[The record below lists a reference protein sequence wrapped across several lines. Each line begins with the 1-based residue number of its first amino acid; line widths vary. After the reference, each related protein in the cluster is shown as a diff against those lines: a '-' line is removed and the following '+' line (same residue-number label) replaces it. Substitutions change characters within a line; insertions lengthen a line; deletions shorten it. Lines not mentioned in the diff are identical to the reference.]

1 MSSNQSIKKV
11 GILFSGGPAPAAN
24 AVISAATLSFI
35 NAGVS
40 VVGFYDGY
48 SHLENFSADKPL
60 VEGVDYI
67 KLTRDAVSKIRS
79 EKAIVIR
86 TARANPGKPIGSIA
100 DLSDS
105 TKNAKLRN
113 VLDAFAS
120 LEIDALVS
128 LGGDDTLKTANYLFR
143 MQTLDLGPRPL
154 SVVHLPKTIDNDYFG
169 IDWTFGFTSAANLA
183 AVEMR
188 NLYADAQSGSVYY
201 VLEIMGRNAGWLTYA
216 AAIAGDAHK
225 VISVEDVDGTFDLD
239 IYADQVAELIEARG
253 RDGRKFGIVAIAEG
267 LVDKLPEHQRPQAVD
282 EHGNT
287 VLADAE
293 IGKTFAKAIEERY
306 TANTGKSMK
315 VRHKQLGYETRCVEP
330 TAFDIMLGAQLG
342 VGACRALIDDELT
355 GVMVSTEGQ
364 LNIKYVPFDELIDPT
379 TLKTR
384 IRLIETDS
392 DFAKLAR
399 ALEYREAR

>member
-1 MSSNQSIKKV
+1 MSTNGSIKRV

-24 AVISAATLSFI
+24 AVISAAALSFI
-35 NAGVS
+35 NAGVE

-48 SHLENFSADKPL
+48 SRLEKYSADNPL
-60 VEGVDYI
+60 NEGCDYDF
-67 KLTRDAVSKIRS
+67 LTRDDVSRIRS
-79 EKAIVIR
+79 DKAILIR
-86 TARANPGKPIGSIA
+86 TARANPGKPISTIA
-100 DLSDS
+100 DLSDAE
-105 TKNAKLRN
+105 KNTKLRN
-113 VLDAFAS
+113 VLDAFAA

-143 MQTLDLGPRPL
+143 MQTLGLGTRPL
-154 SVVHLPKTIDNDYFG
+154 SVVHLPKTIDNDYYG

-216 AAIAGDAHK
+216 AGIAGDAHK
-225 VISVEDVDGTFDLD
+225 IISVEDVEGTFDLD
-239 IYADQVAELIEARG
+239 VYADQVAELIEARL
-253 RDGRKFGIVAIAEG
+253 RDGRSFGIVCIAEG
-267 LVDKLPEHQRPQAVD
+267 LVDKLPDHQRPQAVD

-306 TANTGKSMK
+306 KAKTGKSMK

-342 VGACRALIDDELT
+342 VGACRALVEDELT
-355 GVMVSTEGQ
+355 GVMVSLEGQ
-364 LNIKYVPFDELIDPT
+364 FDIKYVPFDDLIDPT

-384 IRLIETDS
+384 IRLIERDS

-399 ALEYREAR
+399 ALEYREVQ

>member
-1 MSSNQSIKKV
+1 MSSGESIKRV

-24 AVISAATLSFI
+24 AVISAAALSFI

-48 SHLENFSADKPL
+48 SHLENFSAGKPL

-67 KLTRDAVSKIRS
+67 VLTRDAVSKIRS

-86 TARANPGKPIGSIA
+86 TARANPGKPISSIA

-105 TKNAKLRN
+105 AKNAKLRN

-143 MQTLDLGPRPL
+143 MQTLGLGARPL

-183 AVEMR
+183 ASEMR
-188 NLYADAQSGSVYY
+188 NLNADAQSGSVYY

-216 AAIAGDAHK
+216 AGIAGDAHK
-225 VISVEDVDGTFDLD
+225 IISVEDVGGTFDLD
-239 IYADQVAELIEARG
+239 VYADQIAELIEARA
-253 RDGRKFGIVAIAEG
+253 RDNRRYGIVCIAEG
-267 LVDKLPEHQRPQAVD
+267 LADKLPDHQRPQTVD

-287 VLADAE
+287 VLADAQ
-293 IGKTFAKAIEERY
+293 IGKMFSEAIEKRY
-306 TANTGKSMK
+306 KVKTGDSMK
-315 VRHKQLGYETRCVEP
+315 VRNKQLGYETRCVEP

-342 VGACRALIDDELT
+342 VGACRALVADELT

-364 LNIKYVPFDELIDPT
+364 LNIKYVPFDELIDPA

-399 ALEYREAR
+399 ALEYREVL

>member
-1 MSSNQSIKKV
+1 MSANQSIKRV

-24 AVISAATLSFI
+24 AVISAAVLSFV
-35 NAGVS
+35 NAGVE
-40 VVGFYDGY
+40 VIGFYDGY
-48 SHLENFSADKPL
+48 SHLENFSAGKPL

-143 MQTLDLGPRPL
+143 MQTLELGPRPL

-239 IYADQVAELIEARG
+239 VYADQIADLIAARA
-253 RDGRKFGIVAIAEG
+253 RDNRRFGIVCIAEG
-267 LVDKLPEHQRPQAVD
+267 LADKLPDHQRPQTVD

-287 VLADAE
+287 VLADAQ
-293 IGKTFAKAIEERY
+293 IGKMFAEAIEKRY
-306 TANTGKSMK
+306 KAKTGDSMK

>member
-1 MSSNQSIKKV
+1 M
-11 GILFSGGPAPAAN
+11 
-24 AVISAATLSFI
+24 
-35 NAGVS
+35 
-40 VVGFYDGY
+40 
-48 SHLENFSADKPL
+48 
-60 VEGVDYI
+60 
-67 KLTRDAVSKIRS
+67 LTRDAVSKIRS

-86 TARANPGKPIGSIA
+86 TARANPGKPISSIA
-100 DLSDS
+100 DLSDPV
-105 TKNAKLRN
+105 KNAKLRN

-143 MQTLDLGPRPL
+143 MQTLGLGARPL

-183 AVEMR
+183 ASEMR
-188 NLYADAQSGSVYY
+188 NLNADAQSGSVYY

-216 AAIAGDAHK
+216 AGIAGDAHK
-225 VISVEDVDGTFDLD
+225 IISVEDVGGTFDLD
-239 IYADQVAELIEARG
+239 VYADQIAELIEARA
-253 RDGRKFGIVAIAEG
+253 RDNRRYGIVCIAEG
-267 LVDKLPEHQRPQAVD
+267 LADKLPDHQRPQTVD

-287 VLADAE
+287 VLADAQ
-293 IGKTFAKAIEERY
+293 IGKMFSEAIEKRY
-306 TANTGKSMK
+306 KAKTGDSMK
-315 VRHKQLGYETRCVEP
+315 VRNKQLGYETRCVEP

-342 VGACRALIDDELT
+342 VGACRALVADELT

-364 LNIKYVPFDELIDPT
+364 LNIKYVPFDELIDPA

-399 ALEYREAR
+399 ALEYREVL